1 MVMQRKAAVVLG
13 RMIGERRD
21 EPKLL
26 AIAWELFADGELI
39 CKFSYRLENIS
50 QLLTSPNTLRYSPFG
65 TYCDPHKIVVSQ
77 SIPLE

>member
-1 MVMQRKAAVVLG
+1 MTCLAPMVMQRKAAVVLG

-39 CKFSYRLENIS
+39 
-50 QLLTSPNTLRYSPFG
+50 
-65 TYCDPHKIVVSQ
+65 
-77 SIPLE
+77 